1 MSNSWSVQS
10 ITRCGLALLSLKLLL
25 LNIKV
30 KKTKKKLLLKPKKT
44 ASDALEV
51 SNYNVIYYKFW

>member
-1 MSNSWSVQS
+1 MSDSWTVQS

-30 KKTKKKLLLKPKKT
+30 KETKKKLLLKPKKT